1 MSAKRVQ
8 SPEVAAGGQRDGTA
22 DTVHVVLVGGAQRS
36 GTTLLQTL
44 LANSLGTPVL
54 PEAHILCDLLA
65 AFQRA
70 RSTPRKT
77 QYYYKTD
84 GELLTFFQDCANRHI
99 ADLRRNVGA
108 ASVLV
113 LKDPNLIQA
122 DAEAAAVLPGA
133 IRIACLRDPRDIA
146 ASFLRI
152 GEREHPEGAP
162 GKYRRRDI
170 DFIGKKI
177 LGSYGALMQAGAAKD
192 VILVRYEDVVTKPR
206 ETLAELARE
215 TGLPLSPD
223 RIDTM
228 EWLEAESRHDP
239 AWITELEE
247 KGPSAASV
255 GAYKTVMRPSEIAL
269 TEEIC
274 APLMAWAGYE
284 SAMPRISS
292 AGWGLTRL
300 PRTLVRRMRGG

>member
-1 MSAKRVQ
+1 MAAKSVQ
-8 SPEVAAGGQRDGTA
+8 SPGVAAAGHRDGAA
-22 DTVHVVLVGGAQRS
+22 DAMQLVLIGGAQRS

-44 LANSLGTPVL
+44 LANALATPVL
-54 PEAHILCDLLA
+54 SEAHILCDLLA
-65 AFQRA
+65 AFKRA
-70 RSTPRKT
+70 KSTPRKT

-84 GELLTFFQDCANRHI
+84 GDLLAFFQDCVNRHI

-108 ASVLV
+108 ASALV
-113 LKDPNLIQA
+113 LKDPNLIQV

-152 GEREHPEGAP
+152 GQREQPEGAP

-177 LGSYGALMQAGAAKD
+177 LGSYAPLMQDGAATD

-206 ETLAELARE
+206 ETLADLARE
-215 TGLPLSPD
+215 TGLPLSLE

-292 AGWGLTRL
+292 AGWGLARL
-300 PRTLVRRMRGG
+300 PRALVRRMRGS